1 MDYVKLQQA
10 GNLPGASG
18 RTAQVAFRGS
28 LRGPIRPDLSRPNT
42 LVRAFEENPLHFRHR
57 IKIGRKASRR
67 PDSPEAIS

>member
-1 MDYVKLQQA
+1 MDYVKSQQA

-28 LRGPIRPDLSRPNT
+28 LQGPIRPDPSRPNT
-42 LVRAFEENPLHFRHR
+42 LFCAFEENPLHFGRQ

-67 PDSPEAIS
+67 PGSHEAIS